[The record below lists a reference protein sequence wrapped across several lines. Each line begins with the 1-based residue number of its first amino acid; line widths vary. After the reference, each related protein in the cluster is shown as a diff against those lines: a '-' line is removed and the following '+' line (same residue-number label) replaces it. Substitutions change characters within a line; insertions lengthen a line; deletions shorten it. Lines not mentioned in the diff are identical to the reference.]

1 MAMSKAIWVAGEVL
15 IDLIPVAGADRLA
28 VVGGGP
34 ANTAKALARLGFDS
48 YFIDGM
54 STNEYGQK
62 AKAELEADGVKLDYV
77 SFSDKPMCLAT
88 VTLDASGSAS
98 YEFLIDGTVTFDF
111 EREWLPNPSVGTPA
125 VFHIGTLA
133 PLVEPGASV
142 LYEWAQE
149 INQFAPI
156 VFDPNVRPSIMHDR
170 AHYDAIVNKWA
181 AISNVVKV
189 SEDDIAWLYPGRL
202 QEEVAA
208 EWLSMGVDLV
218 VITLG
223 SEGLR
228 GITRRGSVSV
238 PGVQTS
244 VVDTVGA
251 GDTVGAILVEGVVK
265 YGVTGLVGD
274 TLKAVLTRA
283 AAAAAIT
290 CSRAGAQPPY
300 LNELSN

>member
-15 IDLIPVAGADRLA
+15 IDLIPQADGERLA

-34 ANTAKALARLGFDS
+34 ANTAKALARLGFDA

-62 AKAELEADGVKLDYV
+62 AKSELEADGVKLDYV
-77 SFSDKPMCLAT
+77 KFSDKPMCLAT
-88 VTLDASGSAS
+88 VTLDSTGSAS
-98 YEFLIDGTVTFDF
+98 YEFLIDGTATFDF
-111 EREWLPNPSVGTPA
+111 QRDWLPNPSANTPA
-125 VFHIGTLA
+125 VFHVGTLV
-133 PLVEPGASV
+133 PLIEPGASV

-156 VFDPNVRPSIMHDR
+156 VFDPNVRPSVMHDR
-170 AHYDAIVNKWA
+170 AQYDAIVNKWA

-189 SEDDIAWLYPGRL
+189 SEDDVAWLYPGRL
-202 QEEVAA
+202 QDDVAA

-228 GITRRGSVSV
+228 GITRQGSVSV
-238 PGVQTS
+238 PGVKVS

-265 YGVTGLVGD
+265 YGVAGLVGD
-274 TLKAVLTRA
+274 TLQAVLTRA
-283 AAAAAIT
+283 AQAAAIT

>member
-15 IDLIPVAGADRLA
+15 IDLIPKANGERLA

-48 YFIDGM
+48 YFIDGI

-62 AKAELEADGVKLDYV
+62 AKSELEADGVKLDYV
-77 SFSDKPMCLAT
+77 NFSDKPICLAT

-98 YEFLIDGTVTFDF
+98 YEFLIDGTATFDF
-111 EREWLPNPSVGTPA
+111 ERKWLPDPAVGTPA
-125 VFHIGTLA
+125 VFHVGTLA

-156 VFDPNVRPSIMHDR
+156 VFDPNVRPSVMHDR
-170 AHYDAIVNKWA
+170 AQYDAIVNKWA

-202 QEEVAA
+202 QDDVAA

-223 SEGLR
+223 SEGLC
-228 GITRRGSVSV
+228 GITRQGSVSV

-300 LNELSN
+300 PNELSN

>member
-15 IDLIPVAGADRLA
+15 IDLIPQAEGERLA

-34 ANTAKALARLGFDS
+34 ANTAKALARLGFDA

-77 SFSDKPMCLAT
+77 KFSEKPMCLAT

-98 YEFLIDGTVTFDF
+98 YEFLIDGTATFDF
-111 EREWLPNPSVGTPA
+111 QREWLPNPAVDTPA
-125 VFHIGTLA
+125 VFHVGTLV
-133 PLVEPGASV
+133 PLIEPGASV

-156 VFDPNVRPSIMHDR
+156 VFDPNVRPSVMHNR
-170 AHYDAIVNKWA
+170 AQYDAIVNKWA

-208 EWLSMGVDLV
+208 DWLSMGVDLV

-228 GITRRGSVSV
+228 GITRQGSVSV
-238 PGVQTS
+238 PGVKVS

-265 YGVTGLVGD
+265 YGVAGLVGD
-274 TLKAVLTRA
+274 TLQAVLTRA

>member
-1 MAMSKAIWVAGEVL
+1 VSNPIWVAGEVL
-15 IDLIPVAGADRLA
+15 IDLIPQKNGERLA

-34 ANTAKALARLGFDS
+34 ANTAKALARLGMDS

-54 STNEYGQK
+54 STNEYGQQ
-62 AKAELEADGVKLDYV
+62 AKAEFDADGVKLDYV
-77 SFSDKPMCLAT
+77 KFSDKPMCLAT
-88 VTLDASGSAS
+88 VTLDESGSAS
-98 YEFLIDGTVTFDF
+98 YEFLIDGTATFDF
-111 EREWLPNPSVGTPA
+111 QREWLPNPVVGNPA
-125 VFHIGTLA
+125 VFHIGTLV
-133 PLVEPGASV
+133 PLIEPGASV
-142 LYEWAQE
+142 LFEWAQE
-149 INQFAPI
+149 INQVAPI
-156 VFDPNVRPSIMHDR
+156 VFDPNIRPSVVSDR
-170 AHYDAIVNKWA
+170 ARYESIVRKWA
-181 AISNVVKV
+181 SLANIVKL

-223 SEGLR
+223 SEGLL
-228 GITRRGSVSV
+228 GITRQGSVTV
-238 PGVQTS
+238 PGVKIT
-244 VVDTVGA
+244 VADTVGA

-265 YGVTGLVGD
+265 YGVAGLVGE

-300 LNELSN
+300 LHELDK

>member
-1 MAMSKAIWVAGEVL
+1 MSKPIWVAGEVL
-15 IDLIPVAGADRLA
+15 IDLIPQGEGERLA

-54 STNEYGQK
+54 STNDFGK
-62 AKAELEADGVKLDYV
+62 LAKAEFDADGVRLDYV
-77 SFSDKPMCLAT
+77 KFSDKPMCLAT
-88 VTLDASGSAS
+88 VTLDSSGSAS
-98 YEFLIDGTVTFDF
+98 YEFLIDGTATFDF
-111 EREWLPNPSVGTPA
+111 QREWLPDPVAGNPA
-125 VFHIGTLA
+125 VFHVGTLV
-133 PLVEPGASV
+133 PLIEPGASV

-149 INQFAPI
+149 INQVAPI
-156 VFDPNVRPSIMHDR
+156 VFDPNVRPSVVSDR
-170 AHYDAIVNKWA
+170 ARYESIVKKWA

-202 QEEVAA
+202 QEDVAA

-223 SEGLR
+223 SEGLL
-228 GITRRGSVSV
+228 GITRQGSISV
-238 PGVQTS
+238 PGVKVK

-265 YGVTGLVGD
+265 YGVDGLVGD

>member
-1 MAMSKAIWVAGEVL
+1 MSKPIWVAGEVL
-15 IDLIPVAGADRLA
+15 IDLIPQGDGERLA

-54 STNEYGQK
+54 STNDFGK
-62 AKAELEADGVKLDYV
+62 LAKAEFEADGVKLDYV
-77 SFSDKPMCLAT
+77 KFSDKPMCLAT
-88 VTLDASGSAS
+88 VTLDSSGSAS
-98 YEFLIDGTVTFDF
+98 YEFLIDGTATFDF
-111 EREWLPNPSVGTPA
+111 QREWLPDPVAGNPA
-125 VFHIGTLA
+125 VFHVGTLV
-133 PLVEPGASV
+133 PLIEPGASV

-149 INQFAPI
+149 INQVAPI
-156 VFDPNVRPSIMHDR
+156 VFDPNVRPSVVSDR
-170 AHYDAIVNKWA
+170 ARYESIVKKWA

-202 QEEVAA
+202 QEDVAA

-223 SEGLR
+223 SEGLL
-228 GITRRGSVSV
+228 GITRQGSISV
-238 PGVQTS
+238 PGVKVK

-251 GDTVGAILVEGVVK
+251 GDTVGAILVEGIVK
-265 YGVTGLVGD
+265 HGVEGLIGE

>member
-1 MAMSKAIWVAGEVL
+1 MNKPIWVAGEVL
-15 IDLIPVAGADRLA
+15 IDLIPQPDGQRLA

-77 SFSDKPMCLAT
+77 KFSDKPMCLAT

-98 YEFLIDGTVTFDF
+98 YEFLIDGTATFDF
-111 EREWLPNPSVGTPA
+111 QREWLPTPAVANPA
-125 VFHIGTLA
+125 VFHVGTLV
-133 PLVEPGASV
+133 PLIEPGASA
-142 LYEWAQE
+142 LFEWAQE

-156 VFDPNVRPSIMHDR
+156 VFDPNVRPSVVGDR
-170 AHYDAIVNKWA
+170 VRYEAIVRKWA
-181 AISNVVKV
+181 AISNIVKV

-208 EWLSMGVDLV
+208 DWLSMGVDLV

-223 SEGLR
+223 SEGLL
-228 GITRRGSVSV
+228 GITRQESIRV
-238 PGVQTS
+238 PGVKVD

-274 TLKAVLTRA
+274 TLRAVLTRA
-283 AAAAAIT
+283 ASAAAIT
-290 CSRAGAQPPY
+290 CSRAGANPPY

>member
-62 AKAELEADGVKLDYV
+62 AKAELEADGVELDYV
-77 SFSDKPMCLAT
+77 NFSDKPMCLAT

-283 AAAAAIT
+283 AEAAAIT

>member
-1 MAMSKAIWVAGEVL
+1 MSKPIWVAGEVL
-15 IDLIPVAGADRLA
+15 IDLIPQANGERLA

-54 STNEYGQK
+54 STNDYGKQ
-62 AKAELEADGVKLDYV
+62 AKAEFDADGVKLDYV
-77 SFSDKPMCLAT
+77 KFSDKPMCLAT

-98 YEFLIDGTVTFDF
+98 YEFLIDGTATFDF
-111 EREWLPNPSVGTPA
+111 QRDWVPNPAVGNPA
-125 VFHIGTLA
+125 VVHIGTLV

-142 LYEWAQE
+142 LFEWAQE
-149 INQFAPI
+149 INQYAPI
-156 VFDPNVRPSIMHDR
+156 VFDPNVRPSVVSDR
-170 AHYDAIVNKWA
+170 ARYESIVKKWA

-189 SEDDIAWLYPGRL
+189 SEDDIAWLYPGRP
-202 QEEVAA
+202 QADVAA

-223 SEGLR
+223 SEGLM
-228 GITRRGSVSV
+228 GITRHGTVQV
-238 PGVQTS
+238 PGVKVT
-244 VVDTVGA
+244 VADTVGA

-265 YGVTGLVGD
+265 YGVAGLEGE

-290 CSRAGAQPPY
+290 CSRPGAQPPY